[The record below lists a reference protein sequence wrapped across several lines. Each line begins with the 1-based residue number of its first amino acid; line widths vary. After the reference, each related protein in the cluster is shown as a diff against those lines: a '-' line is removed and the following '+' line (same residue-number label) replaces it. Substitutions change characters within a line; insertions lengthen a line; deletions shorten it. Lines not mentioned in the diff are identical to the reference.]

1 MAKYLQRTKGGSI
14 YLVWNHT
21 RGYAQVGTK
30 VLRPHDGSVSFSKP
44 TAAVG
49 NSLLFTSGSA
59 VQDSVAHLVEKG
71 LVRVVEILTDDVL
84 SVPFQ
89 VRRYGTRPVTADEL
103 RGVTP
108 EPVIA
113 ESTPSTSP
121 NVFEVLAEE
130 PAPEPEPEVVPEP
143 VVEEEPV
150 EEEPVEEIADV
161 EEAPVVEEE
170 GGEELPWIQIADQ
183 ELYDEIPWDALG
195 KEKRDDL
202 REWGK
207 AFEPPISG
215 VSKASIIE
223 AMMEAKDFLDGE

>member
-44 TAAVG
+44 SAAVG

-59 VQDSVAHLVEKG
+59 MQASVANLVEKG
-71 LVRVVEILTDDVL
+71 LVSVVEILTDDVL

-103 RGVTP
+103 RGVTE
-108 EPVIA
+108 EPTVA
-113 ESTPSTSP
+113 ASTPLTSP
-121 NVFEVLAEE
+121 NVFEVPAEE
-130 PAPEPEPEVVPEP
+130 PAPEPEVVP

-150 EEEPVEEIADV
+150 EETAEVEEGLV
-161 EEAPVVEEE
+161 GGNE
-170 GGEELPWIQIADQ
+170 GEELPWVQIADQ
-183 ELYDEIPWDALG
+183 ELYDGIPWDALDE
-195 KEKRDDL
+195 EKRDDL

-223 AMMEAKDFLDGE
+223 AMMAAKDFLDGE

>member
-14 YLVWNHT
+14 YLAWNHT
-21 RGYAQVGTK
+21 RGYTQVGTK
-30 VLRPHDGSVSFSKP
+30 VLRPHDGSVSSSKP

-49 NSLLFTSGSA
+49 NSLLFTSGSV
-59 VQDSVAHLVEKG
+59 VQDSVANLIEKG

-103 RGVTP
+103 RGVAP
-108 EPVIA
+108 EPVIE
-113 ESTPSTSP
+113 ESAPLTSP
-121 NVFEVLAEE
+121 NVFEVPDEE
-130 PAPEPEPEVVPEP
+130 PTPEPEVVPEP
-143 VVEEEPV
+143 VVEEETV
-150 EEEPVEEIADV
+150 EEEPVEETAEV
-161 EEAPVVEEE
+161 EEAPVVEE
-170 GGEELPWIQIADQ
+170 EELPWIQIADQ
-183 ELYDEIPWDALG
+183 ELYDGIPWDALSE
-195 KEKRDDL
+195 EKRDDL